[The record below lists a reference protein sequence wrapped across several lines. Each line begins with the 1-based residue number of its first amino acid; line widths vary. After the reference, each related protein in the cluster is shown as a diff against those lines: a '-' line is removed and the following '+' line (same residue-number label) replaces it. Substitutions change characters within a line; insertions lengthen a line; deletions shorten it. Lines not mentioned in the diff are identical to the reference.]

1 MVKDLVGKYGEI
13 GELFRTMTADDMIG
27 GPTHTNSNIIN
38 GVYRWMEDTGYHC
51 WSINKDIKRA
61 FFSKMGMSYDDNM
74 KINEDY
80 AGEIEIP
87 VHYTG
92 GNNE

>member
-1 MVKDLVGKYGEI
+1 
-13 GELFRTMTADDMIG
+13 
-27 GPTHTNSNIIN
+27 
-38 GVYRWMEDTGYHC
+38 MEDTGYHC

>member
-1 MVKDLVGKYGEI
+1 
-13 GELFRTMTADDMIG
+13 
-27 GPTHTNSNIIN
+27 
-38 GVYRWMEDTGYHC
+38 
-51 WSINKDIKRA
+51 
-61 FFSKMGMSYDDNM
+61 M